1 MALLQGIGNVSCAC
15 LSLITSMCRVSAGV
29 DLSVCEAWPRGSRSR
44 AGASRSRPL
53 VTCCT
58 RQMEARLTTHAR
70 HELSRLLTDKLND
83 VRHDLSNVDNDFES
97 MSLIVFLF
105 HFCEDALG

>member
-1 MALLQGIGNVSCAC
+1 MSAIRCVCVCAG
-15 LSLITSMCRVSAGV
+15 M

-44 AGASRSRPL
+44 GSRPL

-70 HELSRLLTDKLND
+70 HELSRLLTGKLND
-83 VRHDLSNVDNDFES
+83 VRHDFSNANSEFEGTHLLS
-97 MSLIVFLF
+97 
-105 HFCEDALG
+105 ALLLYFKHCIERRRLSDGNRFRDDS